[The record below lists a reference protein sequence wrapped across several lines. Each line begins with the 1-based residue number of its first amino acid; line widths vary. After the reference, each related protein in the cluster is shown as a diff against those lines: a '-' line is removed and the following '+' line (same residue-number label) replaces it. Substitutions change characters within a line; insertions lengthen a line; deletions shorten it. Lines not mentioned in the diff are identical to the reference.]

1 MHGGLMTTPKEPGSG
16 SLKIGLTPAT
26 PGAAAIL
33 AHKKEV
39 MIGRDEDCDIVVK
52 DTKASRK
59 HCKLTRDE
67 NQIVLEDLG
76 SKNGTF
82 VAGQRISGKAVLQLN
97 QSFKVGDTVF
107 YLA

>member
-1 MHGGLMTTPKEPGSG
+1 MTTPKASESG

-26 PGAAAIL
+26 QGAAAIL
-33 AHKKEV
+33 AHRKEV
-39 MIGRDEDCDIVVK
+39 IIGRDEDCDIVIK

-59 HCKLTRDE
+59 HCKLTRNE
-67 NQIVLEDLG
+67 SLIILEDLG

-82 VAGQRISGKAVLQLN
+82 VAGQRIEGSTTLQLN

>member
-1 MHGGLMTTPKEPGSG
+1 MSLPKDNAPD
-16 SLKIGLTPAT
+16 SLKIGVSPAAQ
-26 PGAAAIL
+26 GAAAIL
-33 AHKKEV
+33 AHRKEV
-39 MIGRDEDCDIVVK
+39 IIGRDADCDLVVT

-59 HCKLTRDE
+59 HCKLTRNE
-67 NQIVLEDLG
+67 NEILLEDLG

-82 VAGQRISGKAVLQLN
+82 VAGQRITGPVTLQLN

>member
-1 MHGGLMTTPKEPGSG
+1 MSLPKDNPAEG
-16 SLKIGLTPAT
+16 LKIGVTPAAQ
-26 PGAAAIL
+26 GAAAIL
-33 AHKKEV
+33 AHRKEV
-39 MIGRDEDCDIVVK
+39 VIGRDTDCDVVVN

-59 HCKLTRDE
+59 HCKLTRNE
-67 NQIVLEDLG
+67 NEVLLEDLG

-82 VAGQRISGKAVLQLN
+82 VGGQRISGPTILQLN

>member
-1 MHGGLMTTPKEPGSG
+1 MSLPNDHPPDG
-16 SLKIGLTPAT
+16 LKIAVSPTAQ
-26 PGAAAIL
+26 GAAAIL
-33 AHKKEV
+33 AHRKEV
-39 MIGRDEDCDIVVK
+39 VIGRDADCDLVVA

-59 HCKLTRDE
+59 HCKLTRHE
-67 NQIVLEDLG
+67 NEILLEDLG

-82 VAGQRISGKAVLQLN
+82 VGGQRITSPVTLQLN